1 MPAKTEKQVN
11 YTPEMTME
19 MVALYTANATKET
32 VEAIAKKFGRTPRSV
47 IAKLSREGCYIK
59 SERLTK
65 TGEKVEKKDE
75 TADAI
80 GKILNLSENDT
91 ASLAKANKSALKAV
105 FAALANSKPI
115 DGNE

>member
-105 FAALANSKPI
+105 FAALANSRPI
-115 DGNE
+115 GGDE